1 MSLCF
6 LVLNLALLSRALFS
20 ANELGIKETLP
31 AYLDP
36 TVLPQDLITGVSFA
50 SGGSGF
56 DPLTPKLVS
65 VLTLSDQLEYFKEYI
80 GKLKAIIGEE
90 NTTFTITNTSS
101 FVQELY
107 KLGARRIGVF
117 SAPPVGCVP
126 AQRTLA
132 GGVERECAQNLNE
145 AAKLFNSKLSKKLD
159 SLASSL
165 PSGRFVYMDIYNPF
179 LDLIQNPR
187 KYGK

>member
-1 MSLCF
+1 MA
-6 LVLNLALLSRALFS
+6 NS
-20 ANELGIKETLP
+20 A
-31 AYLDP
+31 
-36 TVLPQDLITGVSFA
+36 
-50 SGGSGF
+50 
-56 DPLTPKLVS
+56 
-65 VLTLSDQLEYFKEYI
+65 
-80 GKLKAIIGEE
+80 
-90 NTTFTITNTSS
+90 SS

-132 GGVERECAQNLNE
+132 GGVERECAQTLNE

-165 PSGRFVYMDIYNPF
+165 PSGRFVYLDIYNPLLSISF
-179 LDLIQNPR
+179 KTLE
-187 KYGK
+187 KYGKMTNSLEFWII